1 MKKYLVLIVCLFLF
15 FSNERI
21 CAKNKRIASVPFRL
35 VGSYVVLD
43 VAINNSRPLSLILD
57 TGVES
62 TIITELNKNESITFK
77 QGDSIT
83 IKGLGIDKNVNAIRT
98 RNNDFKIGILNF
110 NGNDVT
116 LILDQGFN
124 LSGITGERINGIIG
138 SDILKE
144 FIVEINYATS
154 KLIFYS
160 HEGFTPH
167 RKFISI
173 PVLLVKN
180 RLYANADIVNQN
192 GVTKKMVMLIDTGA
206 EVSAWL
212 QTIRSDGI
220 VVPKNKVFG
229 YIGEGLNGE
238 INGYYAYMNRLCLGP
253 FCIKNPIA
261 TFPDSIYISQFLLN
275 SSRDGTLGNKILKRF
290 NQIIDYQ
297 TPVLYLRP
305 NFMFY
310 EKFSY
315 NIAGIE
321 LIQSTDFLFH
331 FRITK
336 IWPDSP
342 ADLEGIKEG
351 DLILEIDRL
360 PIYTLKINEIREIFE
375 TPRRLPL
382 HMVIQRDNDM
392 LDFFLDMRSP
402 I

>member
-1 MKKYLVLIVCLFLF
+1 MKQSLLIIISLFPF
-15 FSNERI
+15 FCNGDI
-21 CAKNKRIASVPFRL
+21 FAKNKKIASVPFRL

-43 VAINNSRPLSLILD
+43 VAINNSKSLSLILD

-62 TIITELNKNESITFK
+62 TIITELGKTESIAFSK
-77 QGDSIT
+77 GDSVK
-83 IKGLGIDKNVNAIRT
+83 IKGLGIDKNLHALRI
-98 RNNDFKIGILNF
+98 RNNDFKIGLLQF
-110 NGNDVT
+110 KGKDLTVV
-116 LILDQGFN
+116 LDQGFN

-154 KLIFYS
+154 KLTFYS

-173 PVLLVKN
+173 PTLLVKN
-180 RLYANADIVNQN
+180 RLYVNADIIDQD
-192 GVTKKMVMLIDTGA
+192 GIIKKVVMLLDTGA
-206 EVSAWL
+206 EVGAWL
-212 QTIRSDGI
+212 QTVRSDGI
-220 VVPKNKVFG
+220 DMPEDRVFG

-253 FCIKNPIA
+253 FCIKKPIV
-261 TFPDSIYISQFLLN
+261 TFPDSIYISRFLLN

-290 NQIIDYQ
+290 NLIIDYQ
-297 TPVLYLRP
+297 TPALYLRP

-321 LIQSTDFLFH
+321 LIQSNDFIFH
-331 FRITK
+331 FQINK
-336 IWPDSP
+336 VWPSSP
-342 ADLEGIKEG
+342 ADLKGIKEG
-351 DLILEIDRL
+351 DLILEIDKK
-360 PIYTLKINEIREIFE
+360 PIYTLKINEIREMFE
-375 TPRRLPL
+375 TSRRLPL
-382 HMVIQRDNDM
+382 QLVIQRDNDIM
-392 LDFFLDMRSP
+392 DFFLDMKGT